1 MWFGINFI
9 QKKTRKWP
17 QVAESGQLLFLNKI
31 YLECALICWND
42 FHLLGQHT
50 KCFWGPASAS
60 PSAPK
65 GSPTDY
71 SSSWLS
77 ATECKTLMSHSALQN
92 KYTFQTQ
99 SVICVFFSQLHL
111 IREKNALFRT
121 QHTIEKQVF
130 PSCLTW
136 LSGKSRKE
144 HSGFLNSPTPL
155 SLSLHT

>member
-1 MWFGINFI
+1 MYYWPNEYFQRKSSSLTIPINYVVWYKFYAE
-9 QKKTRKWP
+9 KTRKWP
-17 QVAESGQLLFLNKI
+17 QVAESGQLLFLHKI
-31 YLECALICWND
+31 YLECALLSWND
-42 FHLLGQHT
+42 FHLLGKYA

-65 GSPTDY
+65 GPSMDY

-77 ATECKTLMSHSALQN
+77 ATECKTLTSHSVLQN

-121 QHTIEKQVF
+121 QQ
-130 PSCLTW
+130 PS
-136 LSGKSRKE
+136 KSKYF
-144 HSGFLNSPTPL
+144 HPV
-155 SLSLHT
+155 